1 MTTNMLTENEDPALL
16 GRVVAAARRCFA
28 RYGVDRTTMND
39 IAKEAGI
46 GRTGVYR
53 LGVTRPEITEVAIVS
68 RLQELA
74 QSLKPIAD
82 RDVPF
87 AELLL
92 DISIAT
98 VDTGRS
104 DSELGHLL
112 GTTTSVSLHRLIA
125 GHDSAMQEIVLDVL
139 GPVLRRGREQGAMR
153 PDISDDRAIEWLRGV
168 YLMLLLREDLDTDA
182 ERALVVD
189 FVIPSLVAGP
199 VLPINDPASAGGK
212 ASKASKRGT
221 RR

>member
-1 MTTNMLTENEDPALL
+1 
-16 GRVVAAARRCFA
+16 
-28 RYGVDRTTMND
+28 MND

-53 LGVTRPEITEVAIVS
+53 LGLTRPEITEVAIVG

-74 QSLKPIAD
+74 QDLKPVAD
-82 RDVPF
+82 RDAPF

-98 VDTGRS
+98 VDAGRS

-112 GTTTSVSLHRLIA
+112 ATTTSVSLHRLIA
-125 GHDSAMQEIVLDVL
+125 GHDSAMQVIVLDIL
-139 GPVLRRGREQGAMR
+139 RPVLRRGREQGVMR

-168 YLMLLLREDLDTDA
+168 YLMMLLREDLDTDA
-182 ERALVVD
+182 ERALVAD
-189 FVIPSLVAGP
+189 FVIPSLVSGP
-199 VLPINDPASAGGK
+199 VSPIGDPTSPGRK
-212 ASKASKRGT
+212 TPKR
-221 RR
+221 